1 MPAPLLAPAGQ
12 LQGWIF
18 TDLLTDLGVRAN
30 RHGGHCAAAT
40 FRCADRPHR
49 RVRRHYRRLSQI
61 ALSDTRLAWY
71 RQACGGSAQGRPGGA
86 GARDDDG

>member
-1 MPAPLLAPAGQ
+1 MPAPLLAPAGK

-18 TDLLTDLGVRAN
+18 TDLLTDLGVHAN
-30 RHGGHCAAAT
+30 LCGHCAAAA
-40 FRCADRPHR
+40 FRCADRPQR
-49 RVRRHYRRLSQI
+49 RVRRHHRRLSQI
-61 ALSDTRLAWY
+61 ALSDTRLAWH